1 MSIVP
6 SEVTGGVLL
15 STPIGPL
22 TLIFSPAGLS
32 RIKFGS
38 NLDCKLAGRRFD
50 EAAEELDAYFSGEE
64 ISFTVRLDPHGTAFQ
79 ERVWSLLDTIPYGE
93 TCSYGQLAQR
103 LGNMNLARAV
113 GSANSCNPIPIIRPC
128 HRVIGASGHLTGYR
142 GGLDRKQTLL
152 QLEAKSTKT
161 DLFNHFGET

>member
-15 STPIGPL
+15 STPVGPL
-22 TLIFSPAGLS
+22 TLIFSPVGLNH
-32 RIKFGS
+32 IAFGS
-38 NLDCKLAGRRFD
+38 NLDCKLAGSRFD
-50 EAAEELDAYFSGEE
+50 NAAEELEAYFSGEE

-79 ERVWSLLDTIPYGE
+79 KRVWALLDTIPYGE
-93 TCSYGQLAQR
+93 TRSYGQLAQR

-113 GSANSCNPIPIIRPC
+113 GHASSCNPIPILRPC
-128 HRVIGASGHLTGYR
+128 HRVIGARGHLTGYR

-152 QLEAKSTKT
+152 QLEAKRTKT
-161 DLFNHFGET
+161 DLFTHCSKT